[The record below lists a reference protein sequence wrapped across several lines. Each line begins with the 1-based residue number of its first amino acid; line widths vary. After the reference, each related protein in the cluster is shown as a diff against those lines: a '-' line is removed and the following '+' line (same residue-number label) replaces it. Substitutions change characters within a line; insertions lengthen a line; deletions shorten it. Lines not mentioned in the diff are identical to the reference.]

1 MEKTKWFEI
10 RWYLGSTSQ
19 LRHPQAEPLT
29 VDTAD
34 WIVSQFYPNGHTT
47 LTANGSWR
55 DPSGAV
61 VSEPSWILE
70 VLTQDASQANEVAAR
85 LRDAYGQS
93 CVLVTVKEVQ
103 SVEFI

>member
-10 RWYLGSTSQ
+10 RWYVGQTSQ
-19 LRHPQAEPLT
+19 KGSSTLDVT
-29 VDTAD
+29 SAD
-34 WIVSQFYPNGHTT
+34 WIVGQFYPNGHTT
-47 LTANGSWR
+47 LTGTGSWK
-55 DPSGAV
+55 DPQSGTV

-70 VLTQDASQANEVAAR
+70 VLATNTVGANAVAAR

-93 CVLVTVKEVQ
+93 CVLVTVKTVD